1 VASPSDRLAEL
12 RAALLELEACVA
24 KYRGV
29 RVPRR
34 SAPEAAHANV
44 ATLGGDAS
52 AGAETTWR
60 PRARRILPL
69 PIRALVEWWRRSRK
83 QAGTSG
89 PSSS

>member
-34 SAPEAAHANV
+34 GLTAAAAPPTVTAAAEPALRV
-44 ATLGGDAS
+44 
-52 AGAETTWR
+52 GAQR
-60 PRARRILPL
+60 RLSFPRL
-69 PIRALVEWWRRSRK
+69 RAVIHWWRRSVTRK
-83 QAGTSG
+83 PSASG
-89 PSSS
+89 